1 LKGLFTAWENRVDV
15 SALQP
20 AKANE
25 TSANTAA
32 CGARREQ
39 SNSATKD
46 MVTHSYATKYQFE

>member
-1 LKGLFTAWENRVDV
+1 MRDDV

-25 TSANTAA
+25 INANTATR
-32 CGARREQ
+32 GRRREQ
-39 SNSATKD
+39 SNATTVA

>member
-1 LKGLFTAWENRVDV
+1 LKGLVTVWENRLDV

-20 AKANE
+20 AIANE

-32 CGARREQ
+32 GGTRREQ
-39 SNSATKD
+39 SNSATMD